1 MQSSPRS
8 RLSGKTLETAPTDT
22 QDSDNEGFNDTI
34 QDTFSI
40 GTTVA
45 QLREDDK
52 FHTMSRYVCYIDLSS
67 LLFQRTRFDANETS
81 DALIMSQMKRE
92 FWMKSR
98 AYVIIER
105 TFKLQHDDVIFVEN
119 IGKIA
124 QDAFDSLICSP
135 VYFFAFLLREELNE
149 QLELKRKEKKKMRKI
164 LKKFED
170 DFFEETGRYVAY
182 DLAQYSCDIQL
193 CYRQKQCSAFQAV
206 TGKTCRL

>member
-52 FHTMSRYVCYIDLSS
+52 FHTMSRYVRYIDLSS
-67 LLFQRTRFDANETS
+67 LLFQRTRFDANEAS
-81 DALIMSQMKRE
+81 DALNMSQMKRE
-92 FWMKSR
+92 FWMKNR
-98 AYVIIER
+98 AYYVIER

-124 QDAFDSLICSP
+124 QDAFDSYLC
-135 VYFFAFLLREELNE
+135 VFFRFL
-149 QLELKRKEKKKMRKI
+149 
-164 LKKFED
+164 
-170 DFFEETGRYVAY
+170 T
-182 DLAQYSCDIQL
+182 
-193 CYRQKQCSAFQAV
+193 
-206 TGKTCRL
+206 

>member
-8 RLSGKTLETAPTDT
+8 RLSGKTLETAPSDT

-81 DALIMSQMKRE
+81 DALNMSQMKRE

-119 IGKIA
+119 VGKIP
-124 QDAFDSLICSP
+124 QDAFDSFICSP

-182 DLAQYSCDIQL
+182 DLAQYSCDTQL
-193 CYRQKQCSAFQAV
+193 WQKQCSPFQAV